1 MSILSLAIRVESQ
14 TCDKMNQYD
23 PCSQNYACACFHRLD
38 GPNATICID
47 EFSISCSELIP
58 CESSANRCYEAEHI
72 CVRHPRCNQLPVCY
86 PVPIFNQQLCPSIPT
101 TTATIPSHY
110 SSSLTTSNS
119 KFIRPNSGTGAYYYE
134 AIHVT
139 IETSGTYTFVS
150 SSGYDIYGCLY
161 NTPFSASSPSL
172 NLITY
177 NDDSGGENEFQ
188 LTADLKFFQPVILVV
203 TTYQASRT
211 GAFAVTAYGPN
222 TVTFT
227 KNAVKSLTT
236 MITTTKTIASTAIAS
251 SGTYQLLSVLSNKAL
266 DVYGND
272 TQDGANVQIFSN
284 NGGKSQ
290 RWIVYANEDDTVKL
304 INENS
309 GKALD
314 LTNYDASI
322 NSNVEIR
329 TQNGGK
335 GQKWTLKPVGDGTYY
350 VINALSGKV
359 LDVLSSGTAD
369 ETNVHT
375 CGQNNSGAQKWR
387 IFRCS

>member
-86 PVPIFNQQLCPSIPT
+86 PVPIFNQQLCPSIP
-101 TTATIPSHY
+101 
-110 SSSLTTSNS
+110 
-119 KFIRPNSGTGAYYYE
+119 
-134 AIHVT
+134 
-139 IETSGTYTFVS
+139 
-150 SSGYDIYGCLY
+150 
-161 NTPFSASSPSL
+161 
-172 NLITY
+172 
-177 NDDSGGENEFQ
+177 
-188 LTADLKFFQPVILVV
+188 
-203 TTYQASRT
+203 
-211 GAFAVTAYGPN
+211 
-222 TVTFT
+222 
-227 KNAVKSLTT
+227 
-236 MITTTKTIASTAIAS
+236 STAIAS

-350 VINALSGKV
+350 VINALSDKV